1 MDDHS
6 LLPGEHWN
14 SHQLRPDDWNRADRR
29 HGRCRPNFLSVH
41 AGKPETFRCF
51 ESYRHDQ
58 SATDWN
64 DSLAG
69 CGRGVDRLRD
79 WHGPHGSLL
88 RDRTNRRY
96 SRLLYVLAGD
106 GRHFG
111 SGSVHHRRRQP
122 VEHTQGPG
130 SGAGHGFS
138 RIREMQ
144 RAVLAEGITKWF
156 GEGDARVQALR
167 GLDLEIRMGELAM
180 LVGPSGCGK
189 TTLISIIAGLLDATE
204 GELEVMGTRPKE
216 LRANDQILF
225 RRKNLGF
232 VFQQFN
238 LLPTLTAAENV
249 AVPLFV
255 AGFPR
260 RLAIDQASELLDG
273 LGLGD
278 HLSHLPSQ
286 LSGGQQ
292 QRVAIARALIHDPRL
307 VVCDEPTS
315 ALDAKTGHKVM
326 ELFAEVAVRPDR
338 ALIVVTHDSSIFD
351 CADVITHMEDGRA
364 VGEERKRGNG
374 RALSEDVATPN
385 ATDPAWIERTA

>member
-1 MDDHS
+1 M
-6 LLPGEHWN
+6 
-14 SHQLRPDDWNRADRR
+14 
-29 HGRCRPNFLSVH
+29 
-41 AGKPETFRCF
+41 K
-51 ESYRHDQ
+51 
-58 SATDWN
+58 SAV
-64 DSLAG
+64 SCKA
-69 CGRGVDRLRD
+69 
-79 WHGPHGSLL
+79 
-88 RDRTNRRY
+88 
-96 SRLLYVLAGD
+96 
-106 GRHFG
+106 
-111 SGSVHHRRRQP
+111 
-122 VEHTQGPG
+122 
-130 SGAGHGFS
+130 
-138 RIREMQ
+138 
-144 RAVLAEGITKWF
+144 ITKWF

-167 GLDLEIRMGELAM
+167 GLDLEIGMGELAM

-204 GELEVMGTRPKE
+204 GHLEVLGRTPNGFTPE
-216 LRANDQILF
+216 EQILF

-260 RLAIDQASELLDG
+260 RPAVEQASEMLNE

-292 QRVAIARALIHDPRL
+292 QRVAIARALIHNPRL

-326 ELFAEVAVRPDR
+326 ELFADIAIRPDR
-338 ALIVVTHDSSIFD
+338 ALIVVTHDSRIFD
-351 CADVITHMEDGRA
+351 FADVITHMEDGRA
-364 VGEERKRGNG
+364 VGVERKKANG
-374 RALSEDVATPN
+374 KALFGPMVAQNTAHQTRA
-385 ATDPAWIERTA
+385 ERTV